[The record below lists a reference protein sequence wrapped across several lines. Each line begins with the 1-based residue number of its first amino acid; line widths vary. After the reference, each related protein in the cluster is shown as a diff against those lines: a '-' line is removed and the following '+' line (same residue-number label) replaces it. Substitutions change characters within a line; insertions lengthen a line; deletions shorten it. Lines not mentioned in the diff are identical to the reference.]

1 MAKYEILTIVDGKL
15 EEKDANAVNDKLV
28 GLLANAKD
36 LKVVTWGNK
45 TLAYPIKKRA
55 MGYYY
60 IYNFNTDD
68 AKIIAEFRRLGNI
81 NPNLLRFM
89 IINLD
94 KDYGARALHNEK
106 KVKKSNL
113 RLQRYEAI
121 QAKKRQEFAA
131 QGGETS
137 LKKRYPNQVGK
148 KPVENATNET
158 AQPTEEVAK
167 TAETSAPSEPTST
180 KE

>member
-1 MAKYEILTIVDGKL
+1 
-15 EEKDANAVNDKLV
+15 
-28 GLLANAKD
+28 
-36 LKVVTWGNK
+36 
-45 TLAYPIKKRA
+45 

-68 AKIIAEFRRLGNI
+68 AKIISEFRRLGNI

-137 LKKRYPNQVGK
+137 LKKRYPNQQAK
-148 KPVENATNET
+148 KPEANATES
-158 AQPTEEVAK
+158 QPTEEVAK
-167 TAETSAPSEPTST
+167 PSETSAVTEPNST

>member
-1 MAKYEILTIVDGKL
+1 
-15 EEKDANAVNDKLV
+15 
-28 GLLANAKD
+28 
-36 LKVVTWGNK
+36 
-45 TLAYPIKKRA
+45 

-68 AKIIAEFRRLGNI
+68 AKIISEFRRLANI

-137 LKKRYPNQVGK
+137 LKKRYPNQAAK
-148 KPVENATNET
+148 KPEGNATENS
-158 AQPTEEVAK
+158 QPSEEVAK
-167 TAETSAPSEPTST
+167 PAETSAVTEPNST

>member
-45 TLAYPIKKRA
+45 TLAYPIKKRT

-68 AKIIAEFRRLGNI
+68 AKIIFEFRRLANI

-137 LKKRYPNQVGK
+137 LKKRYPNQAGK
-148 KPVENATNET
+148 KPEGNPTENS
-158 AQPTEEVAK
+158 QPSEEVAK
-167 TAETSAPSEPTST
+167 PAETSAVTEPNST

>member
-1 MAKYEILTIVDGKL
+1 
-15 EEKDANAVNDKLV
+15 
-28 GLLANAKD
+28 
-36 LKVVTWGNK
+36 
-45 TLAYPIKKRA
+45 

-68 AKIIAEFRRLGNI
+68 AKIISEFRRLGNI

-137 LKKRYPNQVGK
+137 LKKRYPNQGAK
-148 KPVENATNET
+148 KPEGNATENQT
-158 AQPTEEVAK
+158 TEEVAK
-167 TAETSAPSEPTST
+167 PSETATVTEPNST

>member
-1 MAKYEILTIVDGKL
+1 
-15 EEKDANAVNDKLV
+15 
-28 GLLANAKD
+28 
-36 LKVVTWGNK
+36 
-45 TLAYPIKKRA
+45 

-68 AKIIAEFRRLGNI
+68 AKIISEFRRLGNI
-81 NPNLLRFM
+81 NPSLLRFM

-137 LKKRYPNQVGK
+137 LKKRYPNQTAK
-148 KPVENATNET
+148 KPEGNATENQ
-158 AQPTEEVAK
+158 ASEEVAK
-167 TAETSAPSEPTST
+167 PSETSAVTEPNST

>member
-28 GLLANAKD
+28 GLLAKAKD

-60 IYNFNTDD
+60 IYDFDSDD
-68 AKIIAEFRRLGNI
+68 PSMIAEFRRLGNI

-94 KDYGARALHNEK
+94 KDYGAKALHNEK

-137 LKKRYPNQVGK
+137 LKKRYPNQPGK
-148 KPVENATNET
+148 KPEGNATENS
-158 AQPTEEVAK
+158 QPSEEVANPTE
-167 TAETSAPSEPTST
+167 TATSEPTSA